1 MSGGLATGGVQAGR
15 LGVWGT
21 ATALAGAFGAWA
33 GGARPERLGV
43 RSVAFGAWAGRTG
56 VRGLAAA
63 RLAAFVALAAAF
75 LAGSLGTAARAAGQ
89 VRLQELVV
97 TVDASADWHR
107 GNFSAVTVPRLD
119 SAESVASGAG
129 QAQVRGLVA
138 LLANERRALFVEFD
152 GSLQQFA
159 TGGFRYRSYA
169 PRRHSGDLTVSYQQR
184 VGSGGLGLSAGA
196 ATMGVH
202 DRPPLPLYLSPS
214 YERYFGAATYARAVG
229 GIQARAGVRAESA
242 DYGAVLPQLDLLDRS
257 AIRAWMGALPW
268 IGRRSAVE
276 LRGQYSYVSYTRQ
289 GGSGAPN
296 DPFRTDHMFE
306 ASAMWCWRAPSCW
319 GFPERAADA
328 DGGWEGAFTVAGLLN
343 RSNSRRVE
351 YDLLRL
357 GAWASTPVGAN
368 LLLVEGQ
375 LAAKRYRQPFMHALV
390 PGEEAD
396 NSSYVAASLQR
407 ALLGPEL
414 RGSVRVRWMRTETSI
429 GDAYFR
435 RLGLSVSL
443 NYRPSL

>member
-1 MSGGLATGGVQAGR
+1 MSAGAAAGARAGR
-15 LGVWGT
+15 
-21 ATALAGAFGAWA
+21 
-33 GGARPERLGV
+33 P
-43 RSVAFGAWAGRTG
+43 G
-56 VRGLAAA
+56 VRGTAGA
-63 RLAAFVALAAAF
+63 RAAAF
-75 LAGSLGTAARAAGQ
+75 LGLGAFLVGSLGAARAAGQ

-138 LLANERRALFVEFD
+138 LLSNERRGLFVEFD

-159 TGGFRYRSYA
+159 TGGFKYRRYA
-169 PRRHSGDLTVSYQQR
+169 PRRHSGDLTAWYQQR
-184 VGSGGLGLSAGA
+184 VGSGGLRLSAGA

-202 DRPPLPLYLSPS
+202 DRPPLPLYLSPG
-214 YERYFGAATYARAVG
+214 YQRYFGSATYARAVG
-229 GIQARAGVRAESA
+229 GVQARAGVRAESA

-257 AIRAWMGALPW
+257 ALRTWLGALPW
-268 IGRRSAVE
+268 TGERSAIE

-296 DPFRTDHMFE
+296 DPFRTDHMLR
-306 ASAMWCWRAPSCW
+306 ASATWCWRTPSCW

-328 DGGWEGAFTVAGLLN
+328 DGSWEGAVTVVGLLN

-357 GAWASTPVGAN
+357 GAWASTPVGSN

-375 LAAKRYRQPFMHALV
+375 LAAKRYRRAFMHALV

-414 RGSVRVRWMRTETSI
+414 RGSVRVRWMRAETSI